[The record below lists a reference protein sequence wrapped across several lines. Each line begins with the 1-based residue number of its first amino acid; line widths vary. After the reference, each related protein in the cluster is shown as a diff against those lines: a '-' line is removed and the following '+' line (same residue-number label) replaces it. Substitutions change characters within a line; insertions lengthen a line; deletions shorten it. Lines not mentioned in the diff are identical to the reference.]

1 MQTYILDTQNWLTK
15 AVIGLNLCPFAKAPW
30 AKDQI
35 RFTVSLADNVEA
47 LRDVL
52 IAELQLLAATPIEEV
67 ETTLIIHPL
76 ILTDF
81 FDYNDFLDVADEAL
95 QTLDLDGVIQVA
107 SFHPDYQFAGTSA
120 DAPEN
125 NTNRSPFPMLHLLR
139 EQSIEQA
146 LESGQDADA
155 IVTRNI
161 ATMNQLGNAGWR
173 ALLSND

>member
-1 MQTYILDTQNWLTK
+1 MHTYILDIQHWLTK

-30 AKDQI
+30 VKDQI

-47 LRDVL
+47 LRNVL

-81 FDYNDFLDVADEAL
+81 FDYNDFLDVADDVL
-95 QTLDLDGVIQVA
+95 QTFELDGVIQVA